1 MSNES
6 VIWDSLRSWC
16 NNQNAV
22 AGIMANI
29 QAESAYR
36 ANNLQNSYNSKL
48 GYTDDQ
54 YTQAI
59 DNGEYTEDQF
69 MNDRAGYGL
78 CQWTFWSRKKAMY
91 RFLRDRGFSIG
102 SLEGQLA
109 FLEYELKNSYPT
121 VLKAVIAAKT
131 PEEAATIILKQYEK
145 PADQSPA
152 ACERRGK
159 MAREIFEKYNTT
171 EKPGSDTIK
180 EHILQIE
187 SHLQAIK
194 DLL

>member
-6 VIWDSLRSWC
+6 VIWDRLRSWC

-29 QAESAYR
+29 QAESAYK
-36 ANNLQNSYNSKL
+36 ANNLQNTYNAKL
-48 GYTDDQ
+48 GYTDEK
-54 YTQAI
+54 YTQAV
-59 DNGEYTEDQF
+59 DNGEYTADQF
-69 MNDRAGYGL
+69 TNDRAGYGL
-78 CQWTFWSRKKAMY
+78 CQWTFWSRKRQLYNFMTE
-91 RFLRDRGFSIG
+91 RGFSIG

-109 FLEYELKNSYPT
+109 FLEYELKTSYPS
-121 VLKAVIAAKT
+121 VLKNVLSAST

-152 ACERRGK
+152 ACERRGRI
-159 MAREIFEKYNTT
+159 AREIYAKYNTS
-171 EKPGSDTIK
+171 EMPGGDKIK
-180 EHILQIE
+180 AHILQIE

-194 DLL
+194 ELL